1 MAALL
6 LCAGSLWAQTLEIE
20 KPLALTERQEAVK
33 YERLDFNQ
41 VPCALL
47 ILHLDNDNVDF
58 EGDIRTT
65 QYRNGE
71 WWIWMIQ
78 GSNWLTVKAS
88 QFTPLTM
95 EFKGLQSGKTY
106 EATVRAAV
114 LLRLAISEDFHFDQS
129 RTDAA
134 NAKYMR
140 RDAQGR
146 TCALVRMGLVLPEA
160 QITGPQVEHSEY
172 RDGEWWVWLSPDATQ
187 MTVTADG
194 YQPLALQ
201 FDPVRAAS
209 TYMLTLL
216 KEGQRA
222 PQRYKWEKVPEGFVD
237 LGLPSSTLWAE
248 DNWSDRDGETYHF
261 DWDYFVERGF
271 GPLMPSQTMMNELMT
286 ECKWTWIGK
295 GYKVVGPNGN
305 FIMLPADGFYTD
317 EANAGE
323 WAGATQWKG
332 FPEEFGKVGAIWTS
346 TPAGRFDGWAGGFSQ
361 DTIAIT
367 DEFSTSYGLSIRFIL
382 TPEIGQGKK
391 VNYPKVEESSTAKH
405 IYPHMMASS
414 SNEKTHVEDDEVVE
428 LVISDDPDITSDI
441 ILVSEDDTEIKT
453 DLGNI
458 DATNYV
464 DLGLPSGT
472 LWRVEN
478 ESGEYEY
485 DAAVKTFGN
494 FLPSKEQWEEMKNY
508 CKVKRVNGHFKV
520 TGPNGNTITF
530 LETSFG
536 RYWSRTSA
544 GYGNSWCMEF
554 DGFEDKM
561 EIEGYGPNHSISVRL
576 VVPSGKTDGYV
587 DLGLPSGTKWKLSS
601 ESDYY
606 DYNAAV
612 KKYGKQMPTKEQW
625 EELKDNCKWEW
636 NEDNNSVRITG
647 PNGKNIL
654 MFAEGRMDC
663 DEDDLYE
670 NGYYWSRTNMDKET
684 AWYLYFDTEEEK
696 VSVNKNKQCRRLPV
710 WLVKSK

>member
-1 MAALL
+1 MKRILLVMAALL

-305 FIMLPADGFYTD
+305 SIMLPADGFYTD

-367 DEFSTSYGLSIRFIL
+367 DEFSTSNGLSIRFIL

-414 SNEKTHVEDDEVVE
+414 SDEKTHVEDDEVVE

-472 LWRVEN
+472 LWKSAN
-478 ESGEYEY
+478 E
-485 DAAVKTFGN
+485 V
-494 FLPSKEQWEEMKNY
+494 
-508 CKVKRVNGHFKV
+508 GH
-520 TGPNGNTITF
+520 
-530 LETSFG
+530 
-536 RYWSRTSA
+536 
-544 GYGNSWCMEF
+544 
-554 DGFEDKM
+554 
-561 EIEGYGPNHSISVRL
+561 
-576 VVPSGKTDGYV
+576 
-587 DLGLPSGTKWKLSS
+587 
-601 ESDYY
+601 Y
-606 DYNAAV
+606 DYNDAV
-612 KKYGKQMPTKEQW
+612 KKFGNNLPTREQW
-625 EELKDNCKWEW
+625 EELKEHCWWVW
-636 NEDNNSVRITG
+636 NEEDETTAAVVG
-647 PNGKNIL
+647 ENGNFIL
-654 MFAEGRMDC
+654 LPAEGFFQPPDP
-663 DEDDLYE
+663 DSFIKEDGKIVNE
-670 NGYYWSRTNMDKET
+670 VSGYYWSRTPGDHGT
-684 AWYLYFDTEEEK
+684 AWYLYFNYDDEDYDKK
-696 VSVNKNKQCRRLPV
+696 VKVARYVQSRGHSVR
-710 WLVKSK
+710 LVKSK

>member
-237 LGLPSSTLWAE
+237 LGLPSSTLWAVENE
-248 DNWSDRDGETYHF
+248 DALPHRGYLNGDYMNWDDASNF
-261 DWDYFVERGF
+261 
-271 GPLMPSQTMMNELMT
+271 LLPSFEQAKELVN
-286 ECKWTWIGK
+286 ECKWAWTGK
-295 GYKVVGPNGN
+295 GYKVTGPNGN
-305 FIMLPADGFYTD
+305 SIDLPALGAYIENWDPEKPVDYREVGMYWTRVPSGQNHAVVLAFNKDSVAIDEGPRDDGYTVRTVKYPPAEKKPQTD
-317 EANAGE
+317 N
-323 WAGATQWKG
+323 
-332 FPEEFGKVGAIWTS
+332 KV
-346 TPAGRFDGWAGGFSQ
+346 
-361 DTIAIT
+361 
-367 DEFSTSYGLSIRFIL
+367 YGSE
-382 TPEIGQGKK
+382 EIGANPQFQGNINEWFRKQRSALGSNDMIG
-391 VNYPKVEESSTAKH
+391 VNFVVESDGRVSDITVL
-405 IYPHMMASS
+405 SFS
-414 SNEKTHVEDDEVVE
+414 SNGDVETKALGVLKKMPKWKPAMKDGKPVRSVVSL
-428 LVISDDPDITSDI
+428 LVDFRTSGSGNQYGDLPEGTIIVDIR
-441 ILVSEDDTEIKT
+441 DTEVTTK
-453 DLGNI
+453 LGNVV
-458 DATNYV
+458 ATGYV

-472 LWRVEN
+472 LWKSAN
-478 ESGEYEY
+478 E
-485 DAAVKTFGN
+485 V
-494 FLPSKEQWEEMKNY
+494 
-508 CKVKRVNGHFKV
+508 GH
-520 TGPNGNTITF
+520 
-530 LETSFG
+530 
-536 RYWSRTSA
+536 
-544 GYGNSWCMEF
+544 
-554 DGFEDKM
+554 
-561 EIEGYGPNHSISVRL
+561 
-576 VVPSGKTDGYV
+576 
-587 DLGLPSGTKWKLSS
+587 
-601 ESDYY
+601 Y
-606 DYNAAV
+606 DYNDAV
-612 KKYGKQMPTKEQW
+612 KKFGNNLPTREQW
-625 EELKDNCKWEW
+625 EELKEHCWWVW
-636 NEDNNSVRITG
+636 NEEDETTAAVVG
-647 PNGKNIL
+647 ENGNFIL
-654 MFAEGRMDC
+654 LPAEGFFQPPDP
-663 DEDDLYE
+663 DSFIKEDGKIVNE
-670 NGYYWSRTNMDKET
+670 VSGYYWSRTPGDHGT
-684 AWYLYFDTEEEK
+684 AWYLYFNYYDEDYDKK
-696 VSVNKNKQCRRLPV
+696 VKVIRVVQSRGHSVR
-710 WLVKSK
+710 LVKSK

>member
-1 MAALL
+1 MSALL

-237 LGLPSSTLWAE
+237 LGLPSSTLWAVENE
-248 DNWSDRDGETYHF
+248 DALPHRGYLNGDYMNWDDASNF
-261 DWDYFVERGF
+261 
-271 GPLMPSQTMMNELMT
+271 LLPSFEQAKELVN
-286 ECKWTWIGK
+286 ECKWAWTGK
-295 GYKVVGPNGN
+295 GYKVTGPNGN
-305 FIMLPADGFYTD
+305 SIDLPALGAYIENWDPEKPVDYREVGMYWTRVPSGQNHAVVLAFNKDSVAIDEGPRDDGYTVRTVKYPPAEKKPQTD
-317 EANAGE
+317 N
-323 WAGATQWKG
+323 
-332 FPEEFGKVGAIWTS
+332 KV
-346 TPAGRFDGWAGGFSQ
+346 
-361 DTIAIT
+361 
-367 DEFSTSYGLSIRFIL
+367 YGSE
-382 TPEIGQGKK
+382 EIGANPQFQGNINEWFRKQRSALGSNDMIG
-391 VNYPKVEESSTAKH
+391 VNFVVESDGRVSDITVL
-405 IYPHMMASS
+405 SFS
-414 SNEKTHVEDDEVVE
+414 SNGDVETKALGVLKKMPKWKPAMKDGKPVRSVVSL
-428 LVISDDPDITSDI
+428 LVDFRTSGSGNQYGDLPEGTIIVDIR
-441 ILVSEDDTEIKT
+441 DTEVTTK
-453 DLGNI
+453 LGNVV
-458 DATNYV
+458 ATGYV

-472 LWRVEN
+472 LWKSAN
-478 ESGEYEY
+478 E
-485 DAAVKTFGN
+485 V
-494 FLPSKEQWEEMKNY
+494 
-508 CKVKRVNGHFKV
+508 GH
-520 TGPNGNTITF
+520 
-530 LETSFG
+530 
-536 RYWSRTSA
+536 
-544 GYGNSWCMEF
+544 
-554 DGFEDKM
+554 
-561 EIEGYGPNHSISVRL
+561 
-576 VVPSGKTDGYV
+576 
-587 DLGLPSGTKWKLSS
+587 
-601 ESDYY
+601 Y
-606 DYNAAV
+606 DYNDAV
-612 KKYGKQMPTKEQW
+612 KKFGNNLPTREQW
-625 EELKDNCKWEW
+625 EELKEHCWWVW
-636 NEDNNSVRITG
+636 NEEDETTAAVVG
-647 PNGKNIL
+647 ENGNFIL
-654 MFAEGRMDC
+654 LPAEGFFQPPDP
-663 DEDDLYE
+663 DSFIKEDGKIVNE
-670 NGYYWSRTNMDKET
+670 VSGYYWSRTPGDHGT
-684 AWYLYFDTEEEK
+684 AWYLYFNYYDEDYDKK
-696 VSVNKNKQCRRLPV
+696 VKVIRVVQSRGHSVR
-710 WLVKSK
+710 LVKSK

>member
-1 MAALL
+1 MSALL

-305 FIMLPADGFYTD
+305 SIMLPADGFYTD

-367 DEFSTSYGLSIRFIL
+367 DEFSTSNGLSIRFIL

-414 SNEKTHVEDDEVVE
+414 SDEKTHVEDDEVVE

-453 DLGNI
+453 DFGNI

-472 LWRVEN
+472 LWKSAN
-478 ESGEYEY
+478 E
-485 DAAVKTFGN
+485 V
-494 FLPSKEQWEEMKNY
+494 
-508 CKVKRVNGHFKV
+508 GH
-520 TGPNGNTITF
+520 
-530 LETSFG
+530 
-536 RYWSRTSA
+536 
-544 GYGNSWCMEF
+544 
-554 DGFEDKM
+554 
-561 EIEGYGPNHSISVRL
+561 
-576 VVPSGKTDGYV
+576 
-587 DLGLPSGTKWKLSS
+587 
-601 ESDYY
+601 Y
-606 DYNAAV
+606 DYNDAV
-612 KKYGKQMPTKEQW
+612 KKFGNNLPTREQW
-625 EELKDNCKWEW
+625 EELKEHCWWVW
-636 NEDNNSVRITG
+636 NEEDETTAAVVG
-647 PNGKNIL
+647 ENGNFIL
-654 MFAEGRMDC
+654 LPAEGFFQPPDP
-663 DEDDLYE
+663 DSFIKEDGKIVNE
-670 NGYYWSRTNMDKET
+670 VSGYYWSRTPGDHGT
-684 AWYLYFDTEEEK
+684 AWYLYFNYYDEDYDKK
-696 VSVNKNKQCRRLPV
+696 VKVARYVQSRGHSVR
-710 WLVKSK
+710 LVKSK

>member
-1 MAALL
+1 MSALL

-20 KPLALTERQEAVK
+20 KPLALTERQEAMK

-305 FIMLPADGFYTD
+305 SIMLPADGFYTD

-367 DEFSTSYGLSIRFIL
+367 DEFSTSNGLSIRFIL

-414 SNEKTHVEDDEVVE
+414 SDEKTHVEDDEVVE

-472 LWRVEN
+472 LWKSAN
-478 ESGEYEY
+478 E
-485 DAAVKTFGN
+485 V
-494 FLPSKEQWEEMKNY
+494 
-508 CKVKRVNGHFKV
+508 GH
-520 TGPNGNTITF
+520 
-530 LETSFG
+530 
-536 RYWSRTSA
+536 
-544 GYGNSWCMEF
+544 
-554 DGFEDKM
+554 
-561 EIEGYGPNHSISVRL
+561 
-576 VVPSGKTDGYV
+576 
-587 DLGLPSGTKWKLSS
+587 
-601 ESDYY
+601 Y
-606 DYNAAV
+606 DYNDAV
-612 KKYGKQMPTKEQW
+612 KKFGNNLPTREQW
-625 EELKDNCKWEW
+625 EELKEHCWWVW
-636 NEDNNSVRITG
+636 NEEDETTAAVVG
-647 PNGKNIL
+647 ENGNFIL
-654 MFAEGRMDC
+654 LPAEGFFQPPDP
-663 DEDDLYE
+663 DSFIKEDGKIVNE
-670 NGYYWSRTNMDKET
+670 VSGYYWSRTPGDHGT
-684 AWYLYFDTEEEK
+684 AWYLYFNYDDEDYDKK
-696 VSVNKNKQCRRLPV
+696 VKVARYVQSRGHSVR
-710 WLVKSK
+710 LVKSK

>member
-305 FIMLPADGFYTD
+305 SIMLPADGFYTD

-367 DEFSTSYGLSIRFIL
+367 DEFSTSNGLSIRFIL

-414 SNEKTHVEDDEVVE
+414 SDEKTHVEDDEVVE

-472 LWRVEN
+472 LWKSAN
-478 ESGEYEY
+478 E
-485 DAAVKTFGN
+485 V
-494 FLPSKEQWEEMKNY
+494 
-508 CKVKRVNGHFKV
+508 GH
-520 TGPNGNTITF
+520 
-530 LETSFG
+530 
-536 RYWSRTSA
+536 
-544 GYGNSWCMEF
+544 
-554 DGFEDKM
+554 
-561 EIEGYGPNHSISVRL
+561 
-576 VVPSGKTDGYV
+576 
-587 DLGLPSGTKWKLSS
+587 
-601 ESDYY
+601 Y
-606 DYNAAV
+606 DYNDAV
-612 KKYGKQMPTKEQW
+612 KKFGNNLPTREQW
-625 EELKDNCKWEW
+625 EELKEHCWWVW
-636 NEDNNSVRITG
+636 NEEDETTAAVVG
-647 PNGKNIL
+647 ENGNFIL
-654 MFAEGRMDC
+654 LPAEGFFQPPDP
-663 DEDDLYE
+663 DSFIKEDGKIVNE
-670 NGYYWSRTNMDKET
+670 VSGYYWSRTPGDHGT
-684 AWYLYFDTEEEK
+684 AWYLYFNYDDEDYDKK
-696 VSVNKNKQCRRLPV
+696 VKVARYVQSRGHSVR
-710 WLVKSK
+710 LVKSK

>member
-1 MAALL
+1 MKRILLIMSALL

-305 FIMLPADGFYTD
+305 SIMLPADGFYTD

-367 DEFSTSYGLSIRFIL
+367 DEFSTSNGLSIRFIL

-414 SNEKTHVEDDEVVE
+414 SDEKTHVEDDEVVE

-453 DLGNI
+453 DFGNI

-472 LWRVEN
+472 LWKSAN
-478 ESGEYEY
+478 E
-485 DAAVKTFGN
+485 V
-494 FLPSKEQWEEMKNY
+494 
-508 CKVKRVNGHFKV
+508 GH
-520 TGPNGNTITF
+520 
-530 LETSFG
+530 
-536 RYWSRTSA
+536 
-544 GYGNSWCMEF
+544 
-554 DGFEDKM
+554 
-561 EIEGYGPNHSISVRL
+561 
-576 VVPSGKTDGYV
+576 
-587 DLGLPSGTKWKLSS
+587 
-601 ESDYY
+601 Y
-606 DYNAAV
+606 DYNDAV
-612 KKYGKQMPTKEQW
+612 KKFGNNLPTREQW
-625 EELKDNCKWEW
+625 EELKEHCWWVW
-636 NEDNNSVRITG
+636 NEEDETTAAVVG
-647 PNGKNIL
+647 ENGNFIL
-654 MFAEGRMDC
+654 LPAEGFFQPPDP
-663 DEDDLYE
+663 DSFIKEDGKIVNE
-670 NGYYWSRTNMDKET
+670 VSGYYWSRTPGDHGT
-684 AWYLYFDTEEEK
+684 AWYLYFNYYDEDYDKK
-696 VSVNKNKQCRRLPV
+696 VKVARYVQSRGHSVR
-710 WLVKSK
+710 LVKSK

>member
-305 FIMLPADGFYTD
+305 SIMLPADGFYTD

-367 DEFSTSYGLSIRFIL
+367 DEFSTSNGLSIRFIL

-414 SNEKTHVEDDEVVE
+414 SDEKTHVEDDEVVE

-472 LWRVEN
+472 LWKSAN
-478 ESGEYEY
+478 E
-485 DAAVKTFGN
+485 V
-494 FLPSKEQWEEMKNY
+494 
-508 CKVKRVNGHFKV
+508 GH
-520 TGPNGNTITF
+520 
-530 LETSFG
+530 
-536 RYWSRTSA
+536 
-544 GYGNSWCMEF
+544 
-554 DGFEDKM
+554 
-561 EIEGYGPNHSISVRL
+561 
-576 VVPSGKTDGYV
+576 
-587 DLGLPSGTKWKLSS
+587 
-601 ESDYY
+601 Y
-606 DYNAAV
+606 DYNDAV
-612 KKYGKQMPTKEQW
+612 KKFGNNLPTREQW
-625 EELKDNCKWEW
+625 EELKEHCWWVW
-636 NEDNNSVRITG
+636 NEEDETTAAVVG
-647 PNGKNIL
+647 ENGNFIL
-654 MFAEGRMDC
+654 LPAEGFFQPPDP
-663 DEDDLYE
+663 DSFIKEDGKIVNE
-670 NGYYWSRTNMDKET
+670 VSGYYWSRTPGDHGT
-684 AWYLYFDTEEEK
+684 AWYLYFNYYDEDYDKK
-696 VSVNKNKQCRRLPV
+696 VKVARYVQSRGHSVR
-710 WLVKSK
+710 LVKSK